1 MILLLLLV
9 AVFVARGLEI
19 TDQWRDVEQGEQLP
33 PGVHVRMN
41 LQTGHKQVKW
51 DTIKRGN
58 NNAVTT
64 TSTSTVQ
71 YNLTAKEWEEVLTA
85 LGMKAE
91 NPFDLFNNN
100 LDVLTN
106 KLYKNRTQLEE
117 ILADVDQGIR
127 DVDIS
132 IAFVD
137 NGGIQKFEKLV
148 EEFEGDFDV
157 LGHLYSA
164 FGSAA
169 QNNRH
174 SSCAL
179 SDSGILSN
187 CLERISGTI
196 RQEPLH
202 NRLPSRALYCVSSIS
217 RSCPDAQSFY
227 LKSKYLDDLK
237 FILQAQDESFLKL
250 QRQTVDFIRTVAE
263 NYILNISESTSQP
276 FFQYEP
282 SLLSNEWC
290 HEIKDLSRRS
300 NDLHI
305 LENSLNFLH
314 SALSHAFCKN
324 IWSDTEKEEYL
335 MHTNSVIE
343 ASFAENGMS
352 ASEAS
357 ADPYF
362 SELLKLSQSFK

>member
-1 MILLLLLV
+1 
-9 AVFVARGLEI
+9 
-19 TDQWRDVEQGEQLP
+19 
-33 PGVHVRMN
+33 
-41 LQTGHKQVKW
+41 
-51 DTIKRGN
+51 
-58 NNAVTT
+58 
-64 TSTSTVQ
+64 
-71 YNLTAKEWEEVLTA
+71 
-85 LGMKAE
+85 
-91 NPFDLFNNN
+91 
-100 LDVLTN
+100 
-106 KLYKNRTQLEE
+106 
-117 ILADVDQGIR
+117 
-127 DVDIS
+127 
-132 IAFVD
+132 
-137 NGGIQKFEKLV
+137 
-148 EEFEGDFDV
+148 
-157 LGHLYSA
+157 
-164 FGSAA
+164 
-169 QNNRH
+169 
-174 SSCAL
+174 
-179 SDSGILSN
+179 
-187 CLERISGTI
+187 
-196 RQEPLH
+196 
-202 NRLPSRALYCVSSIS
+202 
-217 RSCPDAQSFY
+217 
-227 LKSKYLDDLK
+227 
-237 FILQAQDESFLKL
+237 LQAQDESFLKL

>member
-132 IAFVD
+132 IAILMCWD
-137 NGGIQKFEKLV
+137 ICILLLDQRHRIIGILPV
-148 EEFEGDFDV
+148 LSATLEFFQIVLSVSLERSVKSHCITDSP
-157 LGHLYSA
+157 LGHSIASRVFLDRV
-164 FGSAA
+164 
-169 QNNRH
+169 QMLNRF
-174 SSCAL
+174 
-179 SDSGILSN
+179 
-187 CLERISGTI
+187 T
-196 RQEPLH
+196 
-202 NRLPSRALYCVSSIS
+202 
-217 RSCPDAQSFY
+217 
-227 LKSKYLDDLK
+227 
-237 FILQAQDESFLKL
+237 
-250 QRQTVDFIRTVAE
+250 
-263 NYILNISESTSQP
+263 
-276 FFQYEP
+276 
-282 SLLSNEWC
+282 
-290 HEIKDLSRRS
+290 
-300 NDLHI
+300 
-305 LENSLNFLH
+305 
-314 SALSHAFCKN
+314 
-324 IWSDTEKEEYL
+324 
-335 MHTNSVIE
+335 
-343 ASFAENGMS
+343 
-352 ASEAS
+352 
-357 ADPYF
+357 
-362 SELLKLSQSFK
+362 